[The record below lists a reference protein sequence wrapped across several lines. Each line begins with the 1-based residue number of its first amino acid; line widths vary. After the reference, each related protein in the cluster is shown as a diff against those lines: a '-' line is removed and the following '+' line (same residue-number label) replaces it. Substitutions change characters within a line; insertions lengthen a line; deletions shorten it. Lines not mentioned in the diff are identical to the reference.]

1 MENIFRLYW
10 RRESGCDDGTIVSL
24 EDLEAV
30 LRSRVLELATEI
42 SSCSA
47 IGSENSGGPIE
58 IRLPFLDKREWKR
71 RSETLRTIQL
81 ERHGRV
87 IRYVPTSASAT
98 LRDLAADTAGGHP
111 AWLAAPVERRPGYF
125 RTWRTVSVALQEF
138 LRRRA
143 TEIYFRDVSAFE
155 DRKAAWPL
163 LVYQAMRPCYGI
175 PETEFTYDIAD
186 AEMLDEA
193 LRLIR
198 RPLQEILTRAQTRL
212 AESGRMEL
220 SRRYSPV
227 WHEDIVRAVAQKPRK
242 LLSTLGD
249 EALLVDAVIALGA
262 TRNLATVK
270 PFARRVMATL
280 RSFYDIDMRD
290 LAVPLLEEATRA
302 LEVANAT
309 EPKYSAPRR
318 RPQAIASRPAISTL
332 PVISRLP
339 QVETRLPSAAA
350 STYGRYRLGNAALRS

>member
-10 RRESGCDDGTIVSL
+10 RRESGCDDGTVASL
-24 EDLEAV
+24 EDLEAAIQP
-30 LRSRVLELATEI
+30 RVLELATEI
-42 SSCSA
+42 ST
-47 IGSENSGGPIE
+47 GTEDSGEPIE

-71 RSETLRTIQL
+71 RSETLRTLQL
-81 ERHGRV
+81 ERQGRV

-125 RTWRTVSVALQEF
+125 RTWRAVSVAVQEF

-143 TEIYFRDVSAFE
+143 TKIYFRDVSAFE

-186 AEMLDEA
+186 AEMLEES
-193 LRLIR
+193 LRMIR
-198 RPLQEILTRAQTRL
+198 RPLQEILVRAQTRL

-242 LLSTLGD
+242 LLSALGD

-270 PFARRVMATL
+270 PFARRVTATL
-280 RSFYDIDMRD
+280 RSFYDIDMRE

-309 EPKYSAPRR
+309 VPKYAAPQR
-318 RPQAIASRPAISTL
+318 RPQAMATRPAKKQLPAISTL
-332 PVISRLP
+332 PR
-339 QVETRLPSAAA
+339 VERGLPSAAV